1 MSLWM
6 DYNTVHFLHGVILN
20 NFVSFNLFTLEENV
34 YAEVFL
40 VMLFIF
46 HWNENIFWYLRILID
61 IVD

>member
-1 MSLWM
+1 M

-46 HWNENIFWYLRILID
+46 HWNENIF
-61 IVD
+61 